1 MRAGLAGPSRGS
13 APASASQRRRR
24 LRVRLGRPR
33 FQKSVSILLGTR
45 FTSSTGTRGAATGA
59 AVGCATDTS
68 NPAFRTSSAAA
79 NRSSRPRPSSPRAP
93 CPRRAAASRWAAGTR
108 RPPHRIGRGLRAL
121 RPERGP
127 QARGAE
133 AHVEIDRGLAPRQP
147 LDGTPS
153 RRLTST
159 SLLSRLRA
167 YFLSVERD
175 GVPSS
180 PSRTESAAAPRAPG
194 RRCQRVG
201 TDPVRSPTASVA
213 QP

>member
-33 FQKSVSILLGTR
+33 FQKSVGILLGTR
-45 FTSSTGTRGAATGA
+45 FTSPTGTRGAATGA

-79 NRSSRPRPSSPRAP
+79 NRGSRPRPSSPRAP

-133 AHVEIDRGLAPRQP
+133 AHVEIARRLAPRQP

-153 RRLTST
+153 RRLTANEAWAPLARPDLILDN
-159 SLLSRLRA
+159 SLTREGCPSAPTDARDDALR
-167 YFLSVERD
+167 
-175 GVPSS
+175 
-180 PSRTESAAAPRAPG
+180 PRAWSKP
-194 RRCQRVG
+194 RL
-201 TDPVRSPTASVA
+201 SIS
-213 QP
+213 